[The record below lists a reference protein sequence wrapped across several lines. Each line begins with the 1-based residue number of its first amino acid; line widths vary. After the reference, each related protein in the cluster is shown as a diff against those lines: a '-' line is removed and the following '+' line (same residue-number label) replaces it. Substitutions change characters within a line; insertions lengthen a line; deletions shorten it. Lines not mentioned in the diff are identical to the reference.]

1 MMGAFSLRGDCA
13 MELFAKVAIGA
24 GDVTEI
30 RVVSLD
36 DDGKPQEK
44 QVLLQGFDYAG
55 TLAVIST
62 LSMVHDEAPVTIA
75 DSGIAPVLVEAL
87 NEVGVKAKYRAKA
100 DDAGFQAQVEQ
111 FVQNYK

>member
-1 MMGAFSLRGDCA
+1 
-13 MELFAKVAIGA
+13 MELFAKVAVGA
-24 GDVTEI
+24 GEVTEI

-62 LSMVHDEAPVTIA
+62 LSMIHDEAPVTVA
-75 DSGIAPVLVEAL
+75 DSGIAPALVDAL

-100 DDAGFQAQVEQ
+100 EDASFRDQVER
-111 FVQNYK
+111 FVQSYR

>member
-1 MMGAFSLRGDCA
+1 
-13 MELFAKVAIGA
+13 
-24 GDVTEI
+24 
-30 RVVSLD
+30 
-36 DDGKPQEK
+36 
-44 QVLLQGFDYAG
+44 
-55 TLAVIST
+55 
-62 LSMVHDEAPVTIA
+62 MVHDEAPVTIA